1 MRLAESGRMVRHQ
14 RRGPYGWL
22 TGPFGRVVARPWF
35 DSFAFGAITYGLLPL
50 SRAWAAAA
58 QARGSVDDFL
68 AALPDQTLP
77 LPLVRGAVA
86 RIDHRQ
92 RVYEAVHERWLD
104 LAFAPEAS
112 RSQESDTEAVSA
124 AEAERRRAAHRFM
137 AGRALFLPIIG
148 KLPRLRLDIAPPAA
162 VEERHGARLAS
173 PGAAFP
179 APQPVEVAVSQRAEG
194 AKRSMRWL
202 LFRSPVLGD
211 TALARVDDPR
221 GRNGAP
227 TVISLHGI
235 TIEAEMWRGLLDP
248 MSHCLGPNIRVIHPE
263 APWHGRRRIDG
274 WYGGEPFLGR
284 GPLGLITGFE
294 AALSEIAV
302 LIAWS
307 RRQGDG
313 PVILAGVSLGALT
326 AQLYATA
333 ARFWPAELVPD
344 ALYLLAVSGDI
355 REVALDGCLA
365 RSLDLRAA
373 LETAGWGEERIEPW
387 LPLIEPEGPPALD
400 PDRIVMLLGEEDCVM
415 PIAGGQALAEAW
427 RLPPENLFQRRQ
439 GHFSVALGMM
449 FDPAPW
455 RRLFERLGGEP

>member
-1 MRLAESGRMVRHQ
+1 MRMAESGRQARHQ
-14 RRGPYGWL
+14 RKRPYGWL

-58 QARGSVDDFL
+58 EARGSVESFL
-68 AALPDQTLP
+68 GALSGRTLP

-86 RIDHRQ
+86 GIDRRQ
-92 RVYEAVHERWLD
+92 RVYEAAKTRWQD
-104 LAFAPEAS
+104 LAFAPEAVK
-112 RSQESDTEAVSA
+112 TETLSA

-137 AGRALFLPIIG
+137 AGRALFLPVIG
-148 KLPRLRLDIAPPAA
+148 ALPRVRLDIAPHAA

-173 PGAAFP
+173 PEAAFP
-179 APQPVEVAVSQRAEG
+179 TPASAEVAVSQAAEG
-194 AKRSMRWL
+194 PKGPMRWL
-202 LFRSPVLGD
+202 RFRSPVLGD
-211 TALARVDDPR
+211 TAWARIDGPA
-221 GRNGAP
+221 GRSDAP

-248 MSHCLGPNIRVIHPE
+248 MSYCLGPRVRVVHPE

-284 GPLGLITGFE
+284 GPMGLITGFE
-294 AALSEIAV
+294 AALSEIAAM
-302 LIAWS
+302 IAWA

-313 PVILAGVSLGALT
+313 PVILAGVSLGAIT

-333 ARFWPAELVPD
+333 ARAWPAELVPD
-344 ALYLLAVSGDI
+344 GLYLLAVSGDI
-355 REVALDGCLA
+355 QEVALDGCLA
-365 RSLDLRAA
+365 RALDLRAS
-373 LETAGWGEERIEPW
+373 LEAASWDEERIAPW
-387 LPLIEPEGPPALD
+387 LPLIQPEGPPALD

-415 PIAGGQALAEAW
+415 PIAGGHALARAW
-427 RLPPENLFQRRQ
+427 RLPEENLFQRRQ

-455 RRLFERLGGEP
+455 RRLFERLGIEP